1 LSAAKRTVIKTI
13 LIEARTPLAAGGF
26 YSLRVYNLL
35 LDNHI
40 SLTHLPHNRRRFRA
54 MGVLLESAITMN
66 TGLTS
71 FRIGALHTHFVPN
84 AIFIFFQ
91 DPAIQDGAA
100 AYAASVQLSFMVRA
114 AILTA
119 HIRIE
124 DRTSTLPQVLQRT
137 GVT

>member
-1 LSAAKRTVIKTI
+1 
-13 LIEARTPLAAGGF
+13 
-26 YSLRVYNLL
+26 
-35 LDNHI
+35 
-40 SLTHLPHNRRRFRA
+40 
-54 MGVLLESAITMN
+54 MGVLLESAITVN

-71 FRIGALHTHFVPN
+71 FRIGALHAHFMPN

-114 AILTA
+114 AILTT

-124 DRTSTLPQVLQRT
+124 DRTSALPQILQCT